1 MLLCQLI
8 HHQLVVRLPWKQAVR
23 LRRTPRRWIVVH
35 WAGVYHQLAIS
46 FMAAGVG
53 NGVGGMLRLACQ
65 LTGLFMLETTVSV
78 GIGVGTII
86 AHPQNVSLNH
96 RKGDIYTGRQMTS

>member
-23 LRRTPRRWIVVH
+23 PRRTLRRWIVVH
-35 WAGVYHQLAIS
+35 WAGLYHQLAVS

-65 LTGLFMLETTVSV
+65 LTGLFMPGTTVSV
-78 GIGVGTII
+78 GIGVGCALVRRRVSFLI
-86 AHPQNVSLNH
+86 A
-96 RKGDIYTGRQMTS
+96 

>member
-1 MLLCQLI
+1 
-8 HHQLVVRLPWKQAVR
+8 
-23 LRRTPRRWIVVH
+23 
-35 WAGVYHQLAIS
+35 
-46 FMAAGVG
+46 MAPGVG
-53 NGVGGMLRLACQ
+53 NGVGGMLWPACQ
-65 LTGLFMLETTVSV
+65 LTGLFMPGTTVSV